1 MSGLGLGQERS
12 PASQEKDLERGVS
25 FWKEKVA
32 AVNQGGQ
39 PGGHKLSV
47 AQRRERTVDDAPVGD
62 TQLSSWERWRGTAN
76 SPRLL
81 LGRCQPADGL
91 FSWENC

>member
-1 MSGLGLGQERS
+1 MCGLGLGQERS

-47 AQRRERTVDDAPVGD
+47 ARRREQDC
-62 TQLSSWERWRGTAN
+62 
-76 SPRLL
+76 
-81 LGRCQPADGL
+81 GRCPGGRYSAVQLGEMERDCQQPKAVAGTL
-91 FSWENC
+91 STC